1 MANERGIVV
10 AAYTPRAQEIVTSV
24 DELGGS
30 GKGIITGLRGR
41 TSYE

>member
-1 MANERGIVV
+1 MGIVV
-10 AAYTPRAQEIVTSV
+10 AAYTPRAREIVTSV

-30 GKGIITGLRGR
+30 GKGMITSLRER

>member
-1 MANERGIVV
+1 MGIVV
-10 AAYTPRAQEIVTSV
+10 AAYTPRARGEIVTSV

-30 GKGIITGLRGR
+30 GKGMITGLRGR